1 MITRSDDQAE
11 LGAAL
16 AKAQAAIRSA
26 EKDRQNPHLRNRYA
40 TLESVIR
47 ATRPHL
53 GAHGLSLTCAP
64 VAEDGRAGVA
74 WTLRHASGQ
83 WESGVLL
90 MPLGQSRGIT
100 PAQALGSVVTYA
112 HRYVR
117 MHLLG
122 CAAGD
127 DVDGEEVGSKP
138 ARRDA
143 RPVTNR
149 ASSPPNK
156 DQSSRPAARKVPNAS
171 PPASN
176 GDQSAEQGAPIDTK
190 SKAWRGW
197 QARLGESG
205 IEYDHLATWCE
216 AHDRSRPSQMST
228 HQWRQ
233 LCQWL
238 DNGGAEVVK
247 RWKP

>member
-64 VAEDGRAGVA
+64 VAEDNRAGVA

-127 DVDGEEVGSKP
+127 DVDGEDVATKST
-138 ARRDA
+138 RRDD
-143 RPVTNR
+143 RLGTNR
-149 ASSPPNK
+149 ASSPP
-156 DQSSRPAARKVPNAS
+156 RKVPNAS

-190 SKAWRGW
+190 SKAWRAW

-205 IEYDHLATWCE
+205 IEYAHLATRCE
-216 AHDRSRPSQMST
+216 AHDRPRPAKMST

>member
-1 MITRSDDQAE
+1 MIQRSDDQAE

-16 AKAQAAIRSA
+16 SKAQAAIRSA

-64 VAEDGRAGVA
+64 VAEDNRAGVA

-127 DVDGEEVGSKP
+127 DVDGEDVASKP
-138 ARRDA
+138 TRRDD

-149 ASSPPNK
+149 SSSPPNR
-156 DQSSRPAARKVPNAS
+156 DQSTRPAAP
-171 PPASN
+171 N

-190 SKAWRGW
+190 SKAWRAW

-205 IEYDHLATWCE
+205 IQYEQVATWCE
-216 AHDRSRPSQMST
+216 AHDRPRPSKMSA

-238 DNGGAEVVK
+238 DNGGAEVVQ

>member
-1 MITRSDDQAE
+1 MITRSDDQGE

-16 AKAQAAIRSA
+16 SKAQAAIRSA

-53 GAHGLSLTCAP
+53 GANGLSLTCAP

-127 DVDGEEVGSKP
+127 DVDGEDVASKP
-138 ARRDA
+138 TRRDD

-149 ASSPPNK
+149 SSSPPNR
-156 DQSSRPAARKVPNAS
+156 DQSTRPAAP
-171 PPASN
+171 N

-190 SKAWRGW
+190 SKAWRAW

-205 IEYDHLATWCE
+205 IQYEQVATWCE
-216 AHDRSRPSQMST
+216 AHDRPRPSKMSA

-238 DNGGAEVVK
+238 DNGGAEVVQ

>member
-1 MITRSDDQAE
+1 MIQRSDNQAE

-16 AKAQAAIRSA
+16 SKAQAAIRSA

-127 DVDGEEVGSKP
+127 DVDGEDVASKP
-138 ARRDA
+138 ARRDD
-143 RPVTNR
+143 RPGTNR
-149 ASSPPNK
+149 TSSPPNR
-156 DQSSRPAARKVPNAS
+156 DQSTRPA
-171 PPASN
+171 ASN
-176 GDQSAEQGAPIDTK
+176 GDQSTEQGAPIDTK
-190 SKAWRGW
+190 SKAWRAW

-205 IEYDHLATWCE
+205 VQYEQVATWCE
-216 AHDRSRPSQMST
+216 AHDRPRPSKMSA

-238 DNGGAEVVK
+238 DNGGAEVVQ

>member
-16 AKAQAAIRSA
+16 AKAQSAIRSA

-53 GAHGLSLTCAP
+53 GANGLSLTCAP
-64 VAEDGRAGVA
+64 VAEDNRAGVA

-127 DVDGEEVGSKP
+127 DVDGEDVATKST
-138 ARRDA
+138 RRDD
-143 RPVTNR
+143 RLGTNR
-149 ASSPPNK
+149 ASSPP
-156 DQSSRPAARKVPNAS
+156 RKVPNAS

-176 GDQSAEQGAPIDTK
+176 GDQSTEQGAPIDTK

-197 QARLGESG
+197 QARLGEAG
-205 IEYDHLATWCE
+205 VEYEHLATWCE
-216 AHDRSRPSQMST
+216 AHDRPRPSKMST

>member
-16 AKAQAAIRSA
+16 AKAQAAIGSA

-53 GAHGLSLTCAP
+53 GANGLSLTCAP
-64 VAEDGRAGVA
+64 VAEDNRAGVA

-100 PAQALGSVVTYA
+100 PSQALGSVVTYA

-127 DVDGEEVGSKP
+127 DVDGEDVATKST
-138 ARRDA
+138 RRDD
-143 RPVTNR
+143 RFGTKR
-149 ASSPPNK
+149 ASSPPK
-156 DQSSRPAARKVPNAS
+156 KVPNAS

-176 GDQSAEQGAPIDTK
+176 GDQSTEQGAPIETK

-197 QARLGESG
+197 QARLGEAG
-205 IEYDHLATWCE
+205 VEYEHLATWCE
-216 AHDRSRPSQMST
+216 AHDRPRPSKMSA

>member
-16 AKAQAAIRSA
+16 SKAQAAIRSA

-64 VAEDGRAGVA
+64 VAEDNRAGVA

-127 DVDGEEVGSKP
+127 EVDGEDVATKST
-138 ARRDA
+138 RRDD
-143 RPVTNR
+143 RLGTNR
-149 ASSPPNK
+149 ASSPP
-156 DQSSRPAARKVPNAS
+156 RKVPNAS

-190 SKAWRGW
+190 SKAWRAW

-216 AHDRSRPSQMST
+216 AHDRPRPSKMST

>member
-1 MITRSDDQAE
+1 MITRSDDQGE

-16 AKAQAAIRSA
+16 SKAQAAIRSA

-40 TLESVIR
+40 TLESVIG

-53 GAHGLSLTCAP
+53 GANGLSLTCAP

-127 DVDGEEVGSKP
+127 DVDGEDVATKT
-138 ARRDA
+138 RRDA

-149 ASSPPNK
+149 ASSPPNR
-156 DQSSRPAARKVPNAS
+156 DQSTRPAAERYQTHRRRRRMGGLNRPSKAWRPV
-171 PPASN
+171 
-176 GDQSAEQGAPIDTK
+176 DTK
-190 SKAWRGW
+190 SKAWRG
-197 QARLGESG
+197 ADRFSESG
-205 IEYDHLATWCE
+205 
-216 AHDRSRPSQMST
+216 SR
-228 HQWRQ
+228 
-233 LCQWL
+233 
-238 DNGGAEVVK
+238 V
-247 RWKP
+247 

>member
-16 AKAQAAIRSA
+16 SKAQAAIRSA

-64 VAEDGRAGVA
+64 VAEDNRAGVA

-127 DVDGEEVGSKP
+127 DVDGEDVATKST
-138 ARRDA
+138 RRDD
-143 RPVTNR
+143 RLGTNR
-149 ASSPPNK
+149 ASSPP
-156 DQSSRPAARKVPNAS
+156 RKVPNAS

-176 GDQSAEQGAPIDTK
+176 GDQSTEQGAPIETK

-197 QARLGESG
+197 QARLGEAG
-205 IEYDHLATWCE
+205 GEDEHLATWCE
-216 AHDRSRPSQMST
+216 AHDRPRPSKMST

>member
-16 AKAQAAIRSA
+16 SKAQAAIRSA

-64 VAEDGRAGVA
+64 VAEDNRAGVA

-127 DVDGEEVGSKP
+127 DVDGEDVATKST
-138 ARRDA
+138 RRDD
-143 RPVTNR
+143 RLGTNR
-149 ASSPPNK
+149 ASSPP
-156 DQSSRPAARKVPNAS
+156 RKVPNAS

-190 SKAWRGW
+190 SKAWRAW

-205 IEYDHLATWCE
+205 IEYDHLATWCD
-216 AHDRSRPSQMST
+216 AHARPRPSKMST

>member
-16 AKAQAAIRSA
+16 SKAQAAIRSA

-64 VAEDGRAGVA
+64 VAEDNRAGVA

-127 DVDGEEVGSKP
+127 DVDGEDVATKST
-138 ARRDA
+138 RRDD
-143 RPVTNR
+143 RLGTNR
-149 ASSPPNK
+149 ASSPP
-156 DQSSRPAARKVPNAS
+156 RKVPNAS

-190 SKAWRGW
+190 SKAWRAW

-205 IEYDHLATWCE
+205 IEYDHLAPWCE
-216 AHDRSRPSQMST
+216 AHDRPRPSKMST

>member
-16 AKAQAAIRSA
+16 AKAQSAIRSA

-53 GAHGLSLTCAP
+53 GANGLSLTCAP
-64 VAEDGRAGVA
+64 VAEDNRAGVA

-127 DVDGEEVGSKP
+127 DVDGEDVGTKST
-138 ARRDA
+138 RRDD
-143 RPVTNR
+143 RLGTNR
-149 ASSPPNK
+149 ASSPP
-156 DQSSRPAARKVPNAS
+156 RKVPNAS

-176 GDQSAEQGAPIDTK
+176 GDQSTEQGAPIDTK

-197 QARLGESG
+197 QARLGEAG
-205 IEYDHLATWCE
+205 VEYEHLATWCE
-216 AHDRSRPSQMST
+216 AHDRPRPSKMSA
-228 HQWRQ
+228 HKWRQ

>member
-1 MITRSDDQAE
+1 MIQRSDEQAD

-16 AKAQAAIRSA
+16 SKAQAAIRSA

-64 VAEDGRAGVA
+64 VAEDNRAGVA

-127 DVDGEEVGSKP
+127 DVDGEDVATKQARRE
-138 ARRDA
+138 ARRDD
-143 RPVTNR
+143 RPGTNR
-149 ASSPPNK
+149 SSSPPNR
-156 DQSSRPAARKVPNAS
+156 DQSTRPA
-171 PPASN
+171 ASN

-190 SKAWRGW
+190 SKAWRAW

-205 IEYDHLATWCE
+205 VEYEQVATWCQ
-216 AHDRSRPSQMST
+216 AHDRPRPSKMST

-238 DNGGAEVVK
+238 DNGGAEVVQ

>member
-16 AKAQAAIRSA
+16 AKAQSAIRSA

-53 GAHGLSLTCAP
+53 GANGLSLTCAP
-64 VAEDGRAGVA
+64 VAEDNRAGVA

-127 DVDGEEVGSKP
+127 DVDGEDVGTKST
-138 ARRDA
+138 RRDD
-143 RPVTNR
+143 RLGTNR
-149 ASSPPNK
+149 ASSPP
-156 DQSSRPAARKVPNAS
+156 RKVPNAS

-176 GDQSAEQGAPIDTK
+176 GDQSTEQGAPIDTK

-197 QARLGESG
+197 QARLGEAG
-205 IEYDHLATWCE
+205 VEYEHLATWCE
-216 AHDRSRPSQMST
+216 AHDRPRPSKMST

-238 DNGGAEVVK
+238 SNGGAEVVK

>member
-1 MITRSDDQAE
+1 MIQRSDEQAE

-16 AKAQAAIRSA
+16 SKAQAAIRSA

-64 VAEDGRAGVA
+64 VAEDNRAGVA

-100 PAQALGSVVTYA
+100 PSQALGSVVTYA

-127 DVDGEEVGSKP
+127 DVDGEDVGSKP
-138 ARRDA
+138 ARRED
-143 RPVTNR
+143 RPGTNR
-149 ASSPPNK
+149 SSSPPTRH
-156 DQSSRPAARKVPNAS
+156 QSDRPAAP
-171 PPASN
+171 N
-176 GDQSAEQGAPIDTK
+176 GDQSAEQGGAVDTK
-190 SKAWRGW
+190 SKAWRAW

-205 IEYDHLATWCE
+205 VEYEQVATWCE
-216 AHDRSRPSQMST
+216 AHDRPRPSKMST

-238 DNGGAEVVK
+238 SNGGSEVVK

>member
-16 AKAQAAIRSA
+16 SKAQAAIRSA

-53 GAHGLSLTCAP
+53 GAHGLSLPCAP
-64 VAEDGRAGVA
+64 VAADTRAGGA
-74 WTLRHASGQ
+74 GTLRHASGQ
-83 WESGVLL
+83 GESGGLL

-127 DVDGEEVGSKP
+127 DVDGEDVATKST
-138 ARRDA
+138 RRDD
-143 RPVTNR
+143 RLGTNR
-149 ASSPPNK
+149 ASSPP
-156 DQSSRPAARKVPNAS
+156 RKVPNAS

-190 SKAWRGW
+190 SKAWRAW

-216 AHDRSRPSQMST
+216 AHDRPRPSKMST